1 MKNARFPLGRTAAVR
16 LKRLWP
22 GREGDVPRACEDG
35 QLFTGNGD
43 RVPIIRNGVGGNCS
57 PGAAGRKPSP
67 GKSGQKNFLPVLS
80 LVRAVYFRQAASA
93 GIGHATSNIFTRIF
107 LSGAL
112 PEAWDSWNRHKC
124 GPRRS
129 LCLTKIPCTAKI
141 GKIFPPAGAY
151 LNTRQARSRAGFGSG
166 GHYTCPRDS
175 HMFRGH
181 AL

>member
-1 MKNARFPLGRTAAVR
+1 MCP
-16 LKRLWP
+16 
-22 GREGDVPRACEDG
+22 VPMGMVGSLRG
-35 QLFTGNGD
+35 TGTGMQSSAM
-43 RVPIIRNGVGGNCS
+43 GWS
-57 PGAAGRKPSP
+57 ELLPGAAGRKPGP
-67 GKSGQKNFLPVLS
+67 GKSGQKIFLPVLS

-93 GIGHATSNIFTRIF
+93 AIGHATSNNFTKIF

-112 PEAWDSWNRHKC
+112 PEAWYSRNRHKC

-129 LCLTKIPCTAKI
+129 LCLTETPCTARI
-141 GKIFPPAGAY
+141 GKISPPAGAY

-166 GHYTCPRDS
+166 GYYTCPRDS

>member
-1 MKNARFPLGRTAAVR
+1 MCPVPVR
-16 LKRLWP
+16 MVGSLRGTETGSQSSAMGWGELL
-22 GREGDVPRACEDG
+22 PRS
-35 QLFTGNGD
+35 
-43 RVPIIRNGVGGNCS
+43 R
-57 PGAAGRKPSP
+57 GRKPGL
-67 GKSGQKNFLPVLS
+67 GKSGQKNFLPVFS

-112 PEAWDSWNRHKC
+112 PEAWDSRNRHKC

-141 GKIFPPAGAY
+141 GKISPPAGAY